1 MIFADLHMHSKYS
14 RATSKDLD
22 IPNLEKWGKI
32 KGLDLIGTGDF
43 THPVWIE
50 NLKRDLVEGEN
61 GILKSKGGMNFLLQT
76 EISLMYTQG
85 GKGRRVHHIILA
97 PNLEIVDQITESL
110 GKKGRLDYDGRP
122 IFGFSS
128 IELIDMM
135 REISEDIE
143 VIPAHVWTPWF
154 GLLGSKSG
162 FDSVEECFEDRTKY
176 IHALETGLSSDPA
189 MNWRLSSLDK
199 YTLISNSDSHSFWP
213 WRIGREANVFDLELS
228 YKNILNAIRTKEG
241 LNETIEVDPSYGK
254 YHFDG
259 HRNCDVCFNPK
270 ETVKNNGICPKCG
283 KPLTVGVLSRVE
295 ELADR
300 PEGFRPDGAIPFKR
314 LMPLAELIAK
324 QIGIKQL
331 YSKSVF
337 SKYMGVV
344 NSFKSE
350 FNVLLNESEKS
361 LSEFLDKKLVDVII
375 KNREG
380 KILVKPGYDGVY
392 GEPIL
397 EKSQSQL
404 GSF

>member
-14 RATSKDLD
+14 RATSKELD

-32 KGLDLIGTGDF
+32 KGLNLIGTGDF
-43 THPVWIE
+43 THPIWIE
-50 NLKRDLVEGEN
+50 NLKRDLVEEEN
-61 GILKSKGGMNFLLQT
+61 GILRSKGGMNFLLQT

-97 PNLEIVDQITESL
+97 PNFSVVDQIREAL

-128 IELIDMM
+128 IELVDMM

-143 VIPAHVWTPWF
+143 IIPAHAWTPWF

-162 FDSVEECFEDRTKY
+162 FDSVKECFGDRTKY

-189 MNWRLSSLDK
+189 MNWRVSSLDK

-213 WRIGREANVFDLELS
+213 WRIGREANVFDFKLS
-228 YKNILNAIRTKEG
+228 YKNVLNAIRTKQG
-241 LNETIEVDPSYGK
+241 FIKTIEVDPNYGK

-259 HRNCDVCFNPK
+259 HRNCNVCFDPK
-270 ETVKNNGICPKCG
+270 ETVKNNGVCPKCG
-283 KPLTVGVLSRVE
+283 KPLTIGVLNRVE

-300 PEGFRPDGAIPFKR
+300 PEGFRLGGAIPFKR
-314 LMPLAELIAK
+314 LIPLAELIAK

-337 SKYMGVV
+337 SKYMGIV
-344 NSFKSE
+344 NNFKSE
-350 FNVLLNESEKS
+350 FNILLNESEKS
-361 LSEFLDKKLVDVII
+361 LSEYLDKKLVDLII
-375 KNREG
+375 RNREG

-404 GSF
+404 DSF

>member
-32 KGLDLIGTGDF
+32 KGLNLIGTGDF

-61 GILKSKGGMNFLLQT
+61 GILRSKGGMNFLLQT
-76 EISLMYTQG
+76 EINLMYTQG
-85 GKGRRVHHIILA
+85 GKGRRVHHLILA
-97 PNLEIVDQITESL
+97 PNFNVVDQIREAL

-128 IELIDMM
+128 IELVDMM

-143 VIPAHVWTPWF
+143 IIPAHVWTPWF

-213 WRIGREANVFDLELS
+213 WRIGREANVFDFELS
-228 YKNILNAIRTKEG
+228 YKNILNAIRTKQG
-241 LNETIEVDPSYGK
+241 LIETIEVDPGYGK

-270 ETVKNNGICPKCG
+270 ETVKNKGICPKCG
-283 KPLTVGVLSRVE
+283 RPLTIGVLSRVE

-300 PEGFRPDGAIPFKR
+300 PEGFKLDGAIPFKR

-344 NSFKSE
+344 NSFESE

-392 GEPIL
+392 GEPKL
-397 EKSQSQL
+397 EKSQSKL
-404 GSF
+404 CSF